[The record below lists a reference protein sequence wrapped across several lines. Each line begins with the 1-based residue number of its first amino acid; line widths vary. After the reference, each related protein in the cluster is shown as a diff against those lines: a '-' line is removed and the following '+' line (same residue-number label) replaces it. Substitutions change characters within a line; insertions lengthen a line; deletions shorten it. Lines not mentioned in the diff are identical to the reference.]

1 MATLFIKLDLS
12 QGLMNPRIDNK
23 SISINGNK
31 NIYIEQNRRFVSIGS
46 FNKIKKVSSGTN
58 KVNGRNLTNN
68 YFIKANNNSY
78 KLR

>member
-12 QGLMNPRIDNK
+12 QCLMNPRIDSK

-31 NIYIEQNRRFVSIGS
+31 NIYIEQNRRLVSIGS
-46 FNKIKKVSSGTN
+46 FNYIKKVSSGTS